1 MWILS
6 VDRNLS
12 FSFFILYYNLMA
24 RKKDVHTIISNKNKK
39 KESRERDN
47 ESRQKRRKSE
57 RGKKINSAKRIAYK
71 RVKDPRQGRSPEKAL
86 PRTVI
91 IYKNLNDKYNYMYI
105 INISRPLVKAHQYI

>member
-47 ESRQKRRKSE
+47 ESR
-57 RGKKINSAKRIAYK
+57 
-71 RVKDPRQGRSPEKAL
+71 
-86 PRTVI
+86 
-91 IYKNLNDKYNYMYI
+91 
-105 INISRPLVKAHQYI
+105 